1 MGNIGSSLDKKFAHF
16 EVSSTRGIVQWS
28 LSCKFV
34 CVINTFFGGI
44 FPHNIETILA
54 DGVEERGLSVDI
66 NLVQTESMA
75 QEYLCTLVL
84 SFPADVEEDGL
95 IVIVF
100 VFGVG
105 AVANQQLDELR
116 RTVVRGEQRSEI
128 ERGLPK
134 LRF

>member
-34 CVINTFFGGI
+34 CVINTFLNYTRTTFGGI

-84 SFPADVEEDGL
+84 SFI
-95 IVIVF
+95 IVK
-100 VFGVG
+100 
-105 AVANQQLDELR
+105 
-116 RTVVRGEQRSEI
+116 
-128 ERGLPK
+128 LPS
-134 LRF
+134 LQM